1 MFEVFGHYQ
10 QHPFPPLCKD
20 VLRSAGRPGPGQ
32 ALEPSVAGHGAGQRR
47 PHGAEEGSQRVTVRA
62 LVVSRGSRE
71 ATQGWRGQPPALLPS
86 PPHPPPWGRL
96 ALLPPLPGALRVGP
110 PCVGRAAHRHRGS
123 GAPCCRLRAPSELMC
138 GTQGKCRQSRLQG
151 LVPGLACPADGRGL
165 PGFLGPPGGSRI
177 LGCPLPRWWR
187 PDVRPFPGPMGRAP
201 VSSHSW
207 SLSPPLSAQPPEALS
222 PPLPTGHAA
231 VQAR

>member
-1 MFEVFGHYQ
+1 MNEKLSEMRELYMSFIEYIKSQPLVFEVFGHYQ

-86 PPHPPPWGRL
+86 PPHPPPRRDGGDWPCSLPCLELSGWVPRVWGEQ
-96 ALLPPLPGALRVGP
+96 PTGIGAVGP
-110 PCVGRAAHRHRGS
+110 LVAAS
-123 GAPCCRLRAPSELMC
+123 G
-138 GTQGKCRQSRLQG
+138 
-151 LVPGLACPADGRGL
+151 
-165 PGFLGPPGGSRI
+165 
-177 LGCPLPRWWR
+177 
-187 PDVRPFPGPMGRAP
+187 
-201 VSSHSW
+201 H
-207 SLSPPLSAQPPEALS
+207 PLS
-222 PPLPTGHAA
+222 
-231 VQAR
+231 